1 MTDIYIYIII
11 YTYVYIYMYVFICIC
26 LNRSKPAP
34 FFFCPSLQSLYL
46 AMTRGRAV
54 CWQAQCQRECARPSQ
69 AGTVEPFLAAYSD
82 VPLANAIPPKFEYPR
97 VSTHCWGLEGRI
109 EVLTPQCK
117 PEDIIVQLHAVEPA
131 LCRQHFPHRLLGL
144 FLILLAGCLP
154 HAPKG
159 IVVEVLHVKFASMQ
173 TCMQRLLGFVEQSCM

>member
-1 MTDIYIYIII
+1 MSQPQQASA
-11 YTYVYIYMYVFICIC
+11 
-26 LNRSKPAP
+26 LP
-34 FFFCPSLQSLYL
+34 FLPELAV

-69 AGTVEPFLAAYSD
+69 AGRVEPFLAACSD
-82 VPLANAIPPKFEYPR
+82 APLANAIPPKFEHPR

-117 PEDIIVQLHAVEPA
+117 PENIIVQLHAVEPA
-131 LCRQHFPHRLLGL
+131 LCRQHFPHRSLGL